1 MKKIPNISKSNNICF
16 YSINLI
22 ITTLFFIFLISILY
36 YYHHS
41 AINPIIIK
49 TKYENTNQIH
59 PQNLQHEKPAFMG
72 GNVAPN
78 PNYDVYL
85 NPYTPPIK
93 DDGYYFQYSPQI
105 TNYPTRSPYVNSEY
119 RQIGILTP
127 TSENDNKGG
136 KNMILPLFGRAIYS
150 NRDKWQY
157 YTMSNE
163 NNSVKLSIYRFKK
176 NCMKDT
182 GCNEIYSGDTV
193 YVDGYKTHF
202 SVSLYETY

>member
-1 MKKIPNISKSNNICF
+1 MKKSNNICF

-22 ITTLFFIFLISILY
+22 ITTLFFIFLASIIY

-41 AINPIIIK
+41 TLNPIIINNK
-49 TKYENTNQIH
+49 NTNH
-59 PQNLQHEKPAFMG
+59 LPSQNYYHENPAFMG
-72 GNVAPN
+72 GNIAPN

-105 TNYPTRSPYVNSEY
+105 TNVPTRSPYVNAEY

-127 TSENDNKGG
+127 VSEKDNKGG
-136 KNMILPLFGRAIYS
+136 NNMILPLFGRAIYS

-182 GCNEIYSGDTV
+182 GCTEIYSNDTV